1 LSPNYHDQDE
11 VENLD
16 TVALRKKAQGLPI
29 QELDRDVAE
38 LSNDIKFLESQLKE
52 DLASYSSEE
61 LSIAHRK
68 IANYKLK
75 LEILEAEITQRG

>member
-1 LSPNYHDQDE
+1 

-52 DLASYSSEE
+52 DLISYSSEE

>member
-1 LSPNYHDQDE
+1 MSPNYHDQDE